1 MDRIKRR
8 RAADEQPVALQ
19 AAETD
24 IGHHFGYVHL
34 AEQGAVGMV
43 AADAVAGARPE
54 VAVLVD
60 AKAVEDADGAGGEY
74 GATGADVAARLGA
87 IEDLTTRARRDFAAF
102 TSNDRRSG
110 LQPCTRTFRFF
121 DSERPARKVGNS
133 MKIAQIFALAALA
146 LGLQGCVAAGLAVAE
161 AGAGIGI
168 GAGIDHTMNGIV
180 YKTFTAST
188 NELRFAALD
197 ALDRMGMTVTSDV
210 ASEAG
215 WQLTAT
221 ATDRIIEIELQKL
234 TVRATRMRI
243 VANEGIV
250 FFKDTSTATE
260 IILQTAQALQDDLD
274 AKSATGGNRKRT
286 RS

>member
-1 MDRIKRR
+1 
-8 RAADEQPVALQ
+8 
-19 AAETD
+19 
-24 IGHHFGYVHL
+24 
-34 AEQGAVGMV
+34 
-43 AADAVAGARPE
+43 
-54 VAVLVD
+54 VLVD
-60 AKAVEDADGAGGEY
+60 AKAVEDADGAGGED
-74 GATGADVAARLGA
+74 GATGTDVAARLGG
-87 IEDLTTRARRDFAAF
+87 IEDFTTRARRDFAAF

-121 DSERPARKVGNS
+121 DSERPARKVGNF

-188 NELRFAALD
+188 NELRFATLD
-197 ALDRMGMTVTSDV
+197 ALDRMGMTVTGDA

-234 TVRATRMRI
+234 TLRATRMRI